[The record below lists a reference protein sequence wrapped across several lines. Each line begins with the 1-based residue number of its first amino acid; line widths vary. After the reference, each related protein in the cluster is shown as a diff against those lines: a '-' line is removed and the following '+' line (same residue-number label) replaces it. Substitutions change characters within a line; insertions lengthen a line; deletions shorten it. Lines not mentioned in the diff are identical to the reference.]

1 MAKKNPTTTQ
11 TTLFGTTPTED
22 GLKHAVILKEPDP
35 QRYFKQRDELLY
47 NYTKDQL
54 YDKGRTFSPMM
65 KDKLVMLEKADGS
78 LVPTRSIAP
87 LFTMASRKEE
97 MAVALAYLLSEPA
110 NLMPYVSMLNDGMR
124 RLWQHLLIHFY
135 VSHETAQQLLGTT
148 DTLYTE
154 SYYYYDSS
162 AWNKPGFDFFSLKRS
177 LKAKA
182 ESWGWRKNGY
192 FIYTKPDIHGLF
204 FPLFFASVYDADP
217 TVAELPSD
225 DYLTFSLEEESI
237 AKYQLLS
244 SLIKAGKVA
253 MLQKGISQADVKKAA
268 KQLGMLEFMPGGE
281 PPLSAIRSHFYIELL
296 ALEHYRHESK
306 KALPYHKVMRRIIEK
321 LSDFQPYLP
330 ALLLPHIKGLRKAMT
345 DANDLDELCQSLLT
359 WLQDEPDRWSSIDG
373 VILKLYAL
381 KAGSATLQ
389 QTMMVF
395 DITEQSEKSEIVNE
409 FSGKRIACDSFVE
422 EFGFTALR
430 AFAFMLASLGIA
442 ELALSPNDN
451 PATPFARAEYLRLTP
466 LGRYALG
473 IDHEYEPP
481 QQEQVA
487 YFELDPDRLIIRSL
501 IEPNPYAQLL
511 LDTSTAISR
520 NRFET
525 SPQSFLSHCSS
536 REDVEEKIGVFRQ
549 FVSNELPPLWQQFFD
564 SLLLHCNPLASD
576 TTAYN
581 VYRLSPGNTDLL
593 RLLTSD
599 ARLRRLFIRAEGYLI
614 LVKKEDQKRFTDEL
628 KKHGYLL

>member
-11 TTLFGTTPTED
+11 TTLFDMTPTED
-22 GLKHAVILKEPDP
+22 DLKHAVILKAPDP
-35 QRYFKQRDELLY
+35 HQFIKQKDKLLY

-54 YDKGRTFSPMM
+54 YDKGRVFSPMM
-65 KDKLVMLEKADGS
+65 KDKPIMLEKADGS
-78 LVPTRSIAP
+78 LVPFRSIAP

-97 MAVALAYLLSEPA
+97 MAVALAYILSEPS
-110 NLMPYVSMLNDGMR
+110 NLMPYISKLSDGMR

-135 VSHETAQQLLGTT
+135 MSHETAQQMLGTT
-148 DTLYTE
+148 DTLYTD
-154 SYYYYDSS
+154 SYYYYGYTE
-162 AWNKPGFDFFSLKRS
+162 WNKKGFDFFSLRRS
-177 LKAKA
+177 LKAEA
-182 ESWGWRKNGY
+182 ERWGWRERGF
-192 FIYTKPDIHGLF
+192 FIYAEPDIHGLF
-204 FPLFFASVYDADP
+204 FPLFFDSIYDADP
-217 TVAELPSD
+217 TVAELPGD

-244 SLIKAGKVA
+244 SLIKTGKVA

-281 PPLSAIRSHFYIELL
+281 PPLSAIRSHFYIGML
-296 ALEHYRHESK
+296 ALEAYRHESK
-306 KALPYHKVMRRIIEK
+306 KALPYHKVLRRIIEK
-321 LSDFQPYLP
+321 LSDFRPYLP

-345 DANDLDELCQSLLT
+345 DENTLNELCQSLLT
-359 WLQDEPDRWSSIDG
+359 WLRDEPDRWSSIDG

-381 KAGSATLQ
+381 KGDSVTIQ

-395 DITEQSEKSEIVNE
+395 NIDEQSEKSEIVNE
-409 FSGKRIACDSFVE
+409 FSGKRIACDNFVE

-442 ELALSPNDN
+442 ELALSPKNN

-473 IDHEYEPP
+473 IDNEYEPP
-481 QQEQVA
+481 QQEQIA

-501 IEPNPYAQLL
+501 VEPNPYAQLL

-525 SPQSFLSHCSS
+525 SPQSFLSHCTN
-536 REDVEEKIGVFRQ
+536 RKDVEEKIGVFRQ

-576 TTAYN
+576 TTAYK
-581 VYRLSPGNTDLL
+581 VYRLSPSNTDLIH
-593 RLLTSD
+593 LLSSD